1 MEIKKVRGSE
11 PVRYEKLRGGTFI
24 NVLAKEVQIED
35 GTQWEYWQTFTKE
48 LNTSRLDSL
57 YKEVCLSVANME
69 YEDAV
74 KELVGETPTSEIQ
87 TWAKQEQEARA
98 WLADSNTP
106 TPFIDILST
115 ARGVDKAY
123 LVNKVVEKADIYANA
138 VGVLTG
144 IRQKIED
151 EI

>member
-24 NVLAKEVQIED
+24 NVLAKEVQIGD
-35 GTQWEYWQTFTKE
+35 GTQWEYWQTFTTE

-57 YKEVCLSVANME
+57 YKEVCLFAANTE

-74 KELVGETPTSEIQ
+74 KELVGETPTSETL
-87 TWAKQEQEARA
+87 TWTKQEQEARA
-98 WLADSNTP
+98 WLADNSTP

-115 ARGVDKAY
+115 SRGVDKAY

-138 VGVLTG
+138 IGALTG
-144 IRQKIED
+144 TRQKIED